1 MNVYIFFPIW
11 FCCDFEVSL
20 YKFPQCRVFSQK
32 NWMKLMPHEVACIFF
47 REIDETSKPKM
58 MYWYTWIKF
67 NLKIIRKWDRKKL
80 LVHFFSGVPSKKQ
93 ITSPRA
99 TCPRTLQRLA
109 RRDSDVVDSCP
120 FLWTQRTKGN
130 TPWIDVIQQ
139 YTLSFLFEHGFQAD
153 GPNMSFHGFSWIFD
167 MTFHNCIHLNPLDLI
182 DGCFLSPGDRL
193 LRHQLR
199 PMPMPCAL
207 HGVQEAS
214 MTPDADG
221 WALLVSL
228 RWSCNHLEFRICMKL

>member
-1 MNVYIFFPIW
+1 
-11 FCCDFEVSL
+11 
-20 YKFPQCRVFSQK
+20 
-32 NWMKLMPHEVACIFF
+32 
-47 REIDETSKPKM
+47 M

-67 NLKIIRKWDRKKL
+67 NLKIIPKWDRKKL

-93 ITSPRA
+93 ITSPRV

-109 RRDSDVVDSCP
+109 RRDGDVVDSCP

-139 YTLSFLFEHGFQAD
+139 YTVSFFFGTWVSSRWSKYVL
-153 GPNMSFHGFSWIFD
+153 PWIFKD
-167 MTFHNCIHLNPLDLI
+167 FWHDISQLHPSQFVNPLDLI

>member
-1 MNVYIFFPIW
+1 MKWPAFFP
-11 FCCDFEVSL
+11 
-20 YKFPQCRVFSQK
+20 VFFKGSG
-32 NWMKLMPHEVACIFF
+32 KLMKSPNRRWCIDTLELNSTWRLF
-47 REIDETSKPKM
+47 RSETG
-58 MYWYTWIKF
+58 
-67 NLKIIRKWDRKKL
+67 KITCPFLFRSP
-80 LVHFFSGVPSKKQ
+80 FKKQ